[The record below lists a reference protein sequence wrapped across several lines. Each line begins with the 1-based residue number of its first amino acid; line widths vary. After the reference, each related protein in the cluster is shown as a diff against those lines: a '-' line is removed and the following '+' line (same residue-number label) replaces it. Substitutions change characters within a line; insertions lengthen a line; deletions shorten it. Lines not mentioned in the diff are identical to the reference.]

1 MYASLIKN
9 FLLKFYNKSLILL
22 LIDIRA
28 EDYKR
33 NSKTLDELNRFL
45 EELPSLLKKK
55 TSVVLNHCLRCRK
68 ITIPTNTDDDLQCY
82 KIRYSHQMERI
93 LTVDAL
99 RDTKLDFTTLAAL
112 FNE

>member
-1 MYASLIKN
+1 M
-9 FLLKFYNKSLILL
+9 LLT
-22 LIDIRA
+22 DIRA

-33 NSKTLDELNRFL
+33 NSKTLDELNQFL

-55 TSVVLNHCLRCRK
+55 TSTVLNHCSRCRK
-68 ITIPTNTDDDLQCY
+68 ITIPTDDNNTEDDLRCY
-82 KIRYSHQMERI
+82 KIKYSHQVERI

-99 RDTKLDFTTLAAL
+99 RDTKLGLTTLEAL